1 MQTNRIQCTIRH
13 DDMYRFEPLL
23 QEGHCYVISDFSVG
37 ENNGKLP
44 LLPHKYKIVFFRS
57 TVVTKIDQINDDLY
71 GFKLEPFN
79 EILTKKYHEMDSV
92 GKFFPL
98 SHHLF
103 YSYFSNSFFKKLI

>member
-1 MQTNRIQCTIRH
+1 
-13 DDMYRFEPLL
+13 MYRFEPLL
-23 QEGHCYVISDFSVG
+23 KEGRCYVISDFSVG

-44 LLPHKYKIVFFRS
+44 LLPHKYKLIFFGS
-57 TVVTKIDQINDDLY
+57 TKVTRIHQINDDVY

-98 SHHLF
+98 CHM
-103 YSYFSNSFFKKLI
+103 LIILLL